1 MFCVLFI
8 IIDQVIKY
16 YITKYKPI
24 KVLIPKILRIV
35 YTENTGTVF
44 GIAPRFKWYAKHSR
58 YCYNYFSWYFSV
70 FSEQKNILKSV
81 RHISWY

>member
-16 YITKYKPI
+16 YITKFKPI

-44 GIAPRFKWYAKHSR
+44 GIAPRFK
-58 YCYNYFSWYFSV
+58 
-70 FSEQKNILKSV
+70 
-81 RHISWY
+81 

>member
-24 KVLIPKILRIV
+24 KVLIPKIL
-35 YTENTGTVF
+35 
-44 GIAPRFKWYAKHSR
+44 
-58 YCYNYFSWYFSV
+58 
-70 FSEQKNILKSV
+70 ILLHVKF
-81 RHISWY
+81 